1 MAESR
6 QGHNQF
12 HWYVVGFAGATLTIL
27 FNFIKDIPHIEDPL
41 SIFCVKTSIWFLVLI
56 IIFSTSRNYISYVIT
71 SLYTQYERDKSVD
84 ENEAI
89 KSYNRVINLTR
100 VRRAITYASFIMGI
114 VVLILLAKTINTIY
128 LS

>member
-1 MAESR
+1 M
-6 QGHNQF
+6 
-12 HWYVVGFAGATLTIL
+12 
-27 FNFIKDIPHIEDPL
+27 
-41 SIFCVKTSIWFLVLI
+41 
-56 IIFSTSRNYISYVIT
+56 
-71 SLYTQYERDKSVD
+71 D